1 MPKVRFLTE
10 KLEVEVDEGTS
21 ILEAARK
28 CGAPEGDRCGGVCAC
43 STCHVY
49 VVKGLDKTS
58 EVEDDEYDI
67 LDKAFDVKL
76 ESRLG
81 CQAKIH
87 GDLDVV
93 ISEESFQAFLDE
105 HPNLA
110 AEAKRVRAEAQA
122 QADAAAEPDAG
133 ATAEPEAAPA
143 TPRS

>member
-1 MPKVRFLTE
+1 MPKVRFIRE
-10 KLEVEVDEGTS
+10 NVEVEVPEGSS

-28 CGAPEGDRCGGVCAC
+28 AGAPEGDRCGGVCAC

-49 VVKGLDKTS
+49 VVKGFDQTS
-58 EVEDDEYDI
+58 EIEDEEYDI
-67 LDKAFDVKL
+67 LDKAFDVKHT
-76 ESRLG
+76 SRLG

-110 AEAKRVRAEAQA
+110 AEARALRAQA
-122 QADAAAEPDAG
+122 EQEQAG
-133 ATAEPEAAPA
+133 SAAP
-143 TPRS
+143 SE